1 MPTTPRQLT
10 HLWVLALVLAAGG
23 MVPLG
28 LAPIHT
34 NVTASVATAPA
45 AVIGASAAEPI
56 ETRDSVLRPRKP
68 TGIQGIT
75 NYTVKDGDTLWSLA
89 GRLHLR
95 LSTLEATNSLQNGDD
110 LSIGQLLIIPPEDG
124 FLATARADDSIKTL
138 SSRYGVGADQVAS
151 FNGLKADDLLTPGVA
166 LFVPSGQEPATTV
179 APVRSQTRTGTA
191 TGRFIWPAP
200 GTLTQ
205 GFWRWHPGIDVANSW
220 GTNMA
225 ASDGGRVTW
234 AGWGAYGIYVQIDHG
249 NGFSTLYGHM
259 ARTHVSV
266 GQYVDRGQSIG
277 LMGSTGRSTGPHV
290 HFELHYQGVPQDPLR
305 YLP

>member
-10 HLWVLALVLAAGG
+10 HLWVLVLVLAAGG

-34 NVTASVATAPA
+34 SGVATTPA
-45 AVIGASAAEPI
+45 AVIGASAASDINEAR
-56 ETRDSVLRPRKP
+56 ETVPRMRKP

-75 NYTVKDGDTLWSLA
+75 NYTVQDGDTLWSLA
-89 GRLHLR
+89 GRFQLR
-95 LSTLEATNSLQNGDD
+95 LSTLEATNRLQSSDD
-110 LSIGQLLIIPPEDG
+110 LHIGQLLVIPPEDG
-124 FLATARADDSIKTL
+124 ILATARADDSINSL
-138 SSRYGVGADQVAS
+138 AGRYGVGAEQVAS
-151 FNGLKADDLLTPGVA
+151 FNGLKVGDLLTPGVT
-166 LFVPSGQEPATTV
+166 LFVPSGQELATTV
-179 APVRSQTRTGTA
+179 APARTSTRTGSA
-191 TGRFIWPAP
+191 TGRFIWPAS

-220 GTNMA
+220 GTNMV

-259 ARTHVSV
+259 ARTYVSV

-277 LMGSTGRSTGPHV
+277 LMGSTGRSSGPHV
-290 HFELHYQGVPQDPLR
+290 HFELHYQGVAQDPMR

>member
-10 HLWVLALVLAAGG
+10 HLWVLVLVLAAGG
-23 MVPLG
+23 LVPLG
-28 LAPIHT
+28 LAPSHT
-34 NVTASVATAPA
+34 NVAAAPT
-45 AVIGASAAEPI
+45 AVIGASAAETTD
-56 ETRDSVLRPRKP
+56 TRDTVPRMRNP

-75 NYTVKDGDTLWSLA
+75 NYTVQDGDTLWSLA
-89 GRLHLR
+89 TRFHLR
-95 LSTLEATNSLQNGDD
+95 VSTLEATNSLQNSDE
-110 LSIGQLLIIPPEDG
+110 LSIGQLLVIPPEDG
-124 FLATARADDSIKTL
+124 ILATARADDSISSL
-138 SSRYGVGADQVAS
+138 ASRYGVGAEQVAS
-151 FNGLKADDLLTPGVA
+151 FNGLKADDLLTAGVA

-179 APVRSQTRTGTA
+179 APVRNSQRTGVA

-259 ARTHVSV
+259 ARTYVSV

-290 HFELHYQGVPQDPLR
+290 HFELHYQGVPQDPMR

>member
-1 MPTTPRQLT
+1 
-10 HLWVLALVLAAGG
+10 

-28 LAPIHT
+28 LAPIHAT
-34 NVTASVATAPA
+34 VAATPTAI
-45 AVIGASAAEPI
+45 IGASAAGDSNEGR
-56 ETRDSVLRPRKP
+56 ETLPRMRKP
-68 TGIQGIT
+68 TGIQGIKT
-75 NYTVKDGDTLWSLA
+75 YTVQDGDTLWSLA
-89 GRLHLR
+89 GRFGLR
-95 LSTLEATNSLQNGDD
+95 LSTLEATNSLQNSDD
-110 LSIGQLLIIPPEDG
+110 LHIGQLLVIPPEDG
-124 FLATARADDSIKTL
+124 LLATARADDSI
-138 SSRYGVGADQVAS
+138 SSLAGRYGVGAEQVAA
-151 FNGLKADDLLTPGVA
+151 FNGLKAGDLLTPGVT

-179 APVRSQTRTGTA
+179 APTRSSTRTGTA
-191 TGRFIWPAP
+191 TGRFRWPAP

-205 GFWRWHPGIDVANSW
+205 GYWRWHPGIDVANSW
-220 GTNMA
+220 GTNMV

-259 ARTHVSV
+259 ARTYVSV

-277 LMGSTGRSTGPHV
+277 LMGSTGRSSGPHV